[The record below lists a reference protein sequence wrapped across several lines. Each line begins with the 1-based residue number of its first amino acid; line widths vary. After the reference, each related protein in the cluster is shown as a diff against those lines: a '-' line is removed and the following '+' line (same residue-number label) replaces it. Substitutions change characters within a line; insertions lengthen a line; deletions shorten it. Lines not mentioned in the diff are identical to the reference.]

1 MTWLNE
7 SNVHVYLFD
16 VGLALLNLLERAL
29 RELNH
34 VRDEGARD
42 RLLDHVLALDSL
54 ADEVHCG
61 AGLFKHLLVQ
71 FEALL
76 VELLTV

>member
-7 SNVHVYLFD
+7 SNVHVYLFNI
-16 VGLALLNLLERAL
+16 GLANLLERSL
-29 RELNH
+29 REFNH

-42 RLLDHVLALDSL
+42 RLLDHILALDSL

-61 AGLFKHLLVQ
+61 TGLLEHLLVQ